1 MLIGIKWTAIICL
14 ATLIACDS
22 QKENNEFTVKGII
35 KNANA
40 DVVFL
45 EEAAIGGTQPVIVDS
60 AKLNKNGGFELSTIA
75 NEENLYVLRLAQQ
88 MNPIATVINDA
99 KTVTVNA
106 DLSNTEQPYTVK
118 GSKASQTL
126 VDYVKK
132 SNEQLSLIYGL
143 GMRRDSLRQ
152 TGTPD
157 STMAPI
163 INQHQQAA
171 NAFKTYAQQVIN
183 SSNSP
188 ALTIF
193 TLGSYQSY
201 ASNPVLGLQPY
212 TREELVAVVDR
223 TAQKHPQHA
232 GLSSIRNSLQP
243 QTQAQA
249 QNGQPSSD
257 YLNKPAPDF
266 TLPDVNGKQVS
277 LSSFKGKY
285 VLVDFWASWCAPC
298 RAENPNVVKA
308 FQQFKNKNFTILG
321 VSLDK
326 EKESW
331 LKAITADG
339 LAWTNISDLKF
350 WDSQVVP
357 LYGIQGIPYN
367 VLLDPNGV
375 VIAENLRG
383 EELERKLGE
392 VLK

>member
-1 MLIGIKWTAIICL
+1 MLIRTKWPAIICL

-22 QKENNEFTVKGII
+22 QKENNEFTVKGTI

-40 DVVFL
+40 DVVYL

-60 AKLNKNGGFELSTIA
+60 AKLDKNGGFELSTIA
-75 NEENLYVLRLAQQ
+75 NEENLYVLRLTQQ

-106 DLSNTEQPYTVK
+106 DLSNLEQPYTVK
-118 GSKASQTL
+118 GSKASETL
-126 VDYVKK
+126 VEYVKK
-132 SNEQLSLIYGL
+132 SNEQLSLIYSL

-152 TGTPD
+152 AGTPD
-157 STMAPI
+157 SVLVPVV
-163 INQHQQAA
+163 QQQQQAA
-171 NAFKTYAQQVIN
+171 NSFKSYAEQIIN
-183 SSNSP
+183 GSSSP

-232 GLSSIRNSLQP
+232 GLASIKNSLQP
-243 QTQAQA
+243 QPQA
-249 QNGQPSSD
+249 QNGQAASNMI
-257 YLNKPAPDF
+257 NKPAPDF
-266 TLPDVNGKQVS
+266 TLPDVNGTPVS
-277 LSSFKGKY
+277 LSSLKGKY
-285 VLVDFWASWCAPC
+285 VLVDFWASWCPPC
-298 RAENPNVVKA
+298 RAENPNLVKA
-308 FQQFKNKNFTILG
+308 YQQFKNKNFTILG

-326 EKESW
+326 EKAPW
-331 LKAITADG
+331 LKAIADDQ
-339 LAWTNISDLKF
+339 LAWTHISDLKF

-357 LYGIQGIPYN
+357 MYGIQGIPYS
-367 VLLDPNGV
+367 VLLDPNGI

-383 EELERKLGE
+383 EELEKKLSE
-392 VLK
+392 VLR